1 MANAQ
6 AQHRP
11 AHSAGSREAGA
22 TPSPIRVLLADD
34 HPILLASL
42 RALLER
48 HGYAVVGTATSG
60 EETIALAASCRPRVV
75 VMDVEMP
82 GLGGLAAI
90 DFDTVSRPTSIP

>member
-1 MANAQ
+1 VCVKFSKKILGMWAQ
-6 AQHRP
+6 
-11 AHSAGSREAGA
+11 
-22 TPSPIRVLLADD
+22 VK
-34 HPILLASL
+34 L